1 MVDRAVSGVCLMQDD
16 TYVSLA
22 QDPLGLREILMWG

>member
-1 MVDRAVSGVCLMQDD
+1 MVDSAVSGVRLMHDD

-22 QDPLGLREILMWG
+22 QYPLGLREKYVWG